1 MNKKLSGFFI
11 FIFVSISVS
20 ISMIDFSSLFISK
33 KNNKRKAS
41 QDLEKLTKIPKN
53 TPKNT
58 TNNKISEISIVRPIF
73 NRNNIDKARILKV
86 SRRWNITEEEAI
98 ELITNVDERQSQ

>member
-1 MNKKLSGFFI
+1 MNKKLSGFLI

-33 KNNKRKAS
+33 KYNKRKAS

-53 TPKNT
+53 TL
-58 TNNKISEISIVRPIF
+58 NNNISEIAIVRPLF